1 MLRRA
6 FLLTASALFAALAAL
21 PLRAADIDRL
31 YDAVGL
37 PQVLE
42 IMRLEGIAYGGD
54 LAQDLFD
61 GRGSGRWERLVA
73 DIYDLDEMEAAVRE
87 ELSAGLTGA
96 DTGAML
102 DFFESERGRRII
114 ELEISARRALL
125 DDTIEDASRDAL
137 DRMILD
143 EDPLLDKLETFVAAN
158 DLVDSN
164 VVGAM
169 NSNVAFYT
177 GLAEGGAFPGE
188 MTESEI
194 LSDVWRQEPEIRD
207 ETEAWL
213 YSYLAMAYKPLPEED
228 LDAYIAFSESAAGQ
242 QLNRALFAAFDA
254 MFLDISL
261 KLGRAAARF
270 LGGQE
275 L

>member
-61 GRGSGRWERLVA
+61 GRGSGRWERMVA
-73 DIYDLDEMEAAVRE
+73 EIYDLGEMEAAVRDA
-87 ELSAGLTGA
+87 LAAGLQGA

-114 ELEISARRALL
+114 ELEVTARRALL

-143 EDPLLDKLETFVAAN
+143 EDPMLDKLETFVAAN